1 MKSFDQL
8 ARAAY
13 EAYAKA
19 QLNRRAFWGGN
30 IHPWECLK
38 HADRACWVE
47 AAKAVATEVATRGCK
62 GLGLTMSTPTLLPAK
77 TTLPPFIWRKRRLA

>member
-19 QLNRRAFWGGN
+19 QLNRAGRGGN
-30 IHPWECLK
+30 IHPWECLQQ
-38 HADRACWVE
+38 ATRACWVE
-47 AAKAVATEVATRGCK
+47 AAKAVATEVATV
-62 GLGLTMSTPTLLPAK
+62 M
-77 TTLPPFIWRKRRLA
+77 